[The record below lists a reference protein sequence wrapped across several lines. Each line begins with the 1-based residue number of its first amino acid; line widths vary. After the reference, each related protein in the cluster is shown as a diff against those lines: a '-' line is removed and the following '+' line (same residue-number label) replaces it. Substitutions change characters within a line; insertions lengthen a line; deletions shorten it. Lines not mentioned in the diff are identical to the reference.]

1 MQCFTGEIAIFAKEK
16 TLKLNTDGSYFKVY
30 STLGLTDS
38 PSGRK
43 AFIFKGFRDF
53 CPTYATLFSL
63 SFYSPRSRGFF
74 HGELTFPDFPV
85 RRATRSPTLHGTG
98 SAGCSKSP
106 RGRSIIPF
114 SPLSRSPVGRA
125 DRSNSQN
132 SFLFRESGKD
142 SPS

>member
-1 MQCFTGEIAIFAKEK
+1 MVHISRSIQMAAPVRLELT
-16 TLKLNTDGSYFKVY
+16 
-30 STLGLTDS
+30 TLGLTDS
-38 PSGRK
+38 PGRRK

-106 RGRSIIPF
+106 WDRSIIPF
-114 SPLSRSPVGRA
+114 SLLSRSPVGRA